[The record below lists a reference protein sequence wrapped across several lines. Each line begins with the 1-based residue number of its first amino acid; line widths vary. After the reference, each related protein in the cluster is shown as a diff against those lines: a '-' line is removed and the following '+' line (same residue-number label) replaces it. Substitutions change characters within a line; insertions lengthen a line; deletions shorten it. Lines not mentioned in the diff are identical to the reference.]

1 MAVAAPVARMSA
13 STSAPIGPRSV
24 ESIFLKWRP
33 ARPPLPTVASALG
46 RLLGGEAARLGVDDP
61 DGGVGDGTAGPDGD
75 GNRRAA
81 GEERARVTRAR
92 EVVGDDGQRA
102 AACGRHRGWPG

>member
-33 ARPPLPTVASALG
+33 ARPPLPTVATRSAASSAVQPTG
-46 RLLGGEAARLGVDDP
+46 LGVDDP
-61 DGGVGDGTAGPDGD
+61 DRGVGDGTTGPDGD
-75 GNRRAA
+75 GNRTR
-81 GEERARVTRAR
+81 GRRRARPRHTR
-92 EVVGDDGQRA
+92 
-102 AACGRHRGWPG
+102 P